1 MIDIYFILRGLVYAQ
16 SFLWLYLI
24 DKDYEVNNYFIR
36 VLFPTSLGIIYLMLD
51 MSGFSFSQYPNHLL
65 RFYVL
70 LMLYTYTILS
80 IKHSF
85 YDTVCL
91 TFLLVFI
98 NSYYWEFMRHFNVIL
113 FYGLSFNQLI
123 QAFHLIPVY
132 LLYVNLEIKDRS
144 KFFKLIVLGL
154 VISNLSLLVYNF
166 VDPFWFYMI
175 PINSNLF
182 NNITRFLCLN
192 ILIYAINKYT
202 NITKKEGD
210 IKFPFLDSR

>member
-1 MIDIYFILRGLVYAQ
+1 MIDIFFILRGLVYAQ
-16 SFLWLYLI
+16 SFLWIYLL
-24 DKDYEVNNYFIR
+24 DKDYEVNSYFMEI
-36 VLFPTSLGIIYLMLD
+36 LFPVSLGIIYLMLD
-51 MSGFSFSQYPNHLL
+51 MSGFFFSQYTNRLL

-70 LMLYTYTILS
+70 LMLYAYTFLR

-85 YDTVCL
+85 YDTVCF

-98 NSYYWEFMRHFNVIL
+98 NSYYWEFMRHFNAIL

-132 LLYVNLEIKDRS
+132 LLYVKLEIEDRS
-144 KFFKLIVLGL
+144 MFFKLIVLGL
-154 VISNLSLLVYNF
+154 VISNLGLLVYNF

-175 PINSNLF
+175 PIDSNLF

-192 ILIYAINKYT
+192 ILLYTINKYT
-202 NITKKEGD
+202 KVTKKIGV
-210 IKFPFLDSR
+210 II